1 MTIAISGTITA
12 MTDIEAQYRLLSWL
26 SPGYPV
32 GAFSYSHGLEH
43 AVDVG
48 CVTDTST
55 LIDWLETVL
64 LHGAGR
70 VDGVLFREAHSAVAS
85 KEWHRLGEIAEL
97 GNAFQPTAEFA
108 LEARAQGA
116 AFIRATRSAWPSDV
130 LAEIDENTVYPVA
143 VSVACAAHKISVEDG
158 LHGYFHASM
167 SNLVSAAVRLVPL
180 GQTDG
185 QRAIAALKDAV
196 AQATRQAMEIPFDD
210 IGSAAPLI
218 DLASMHHETQY
229 TRLFRS

>member
-55 LIDWLETVL
+55 LTDWLETVCCMAPGGSMACCFGGPFGSCFRGL
-64 LHGAGR
+64 ASSWKGR
-70 VDGVLFREAHSAVAS
+70 G
-85 KEWHRLGEIAEL
+85 LGK
-97 GNAFQPTAEFA
+97 QPAAEFA

-116 AFIRATRSAWPSDV
+116 AFVRATRSAWPSDV
-130 LAEIDENTVYPVA
+130 LDAIDENTVYPVA

-185 QRAIAALKDAV
+185 QRAIAALKDTV

-210 IGSAAPLI
+210 IGSAAPMI